1 MKLYHK
7 SMSRLVSTRKK
18 KKRKPDYRKI
28 ILFFA
33 VIIVIIIVAVSVHSC
48 QQKKAAAKAEAARLA
63 AEDAKATDS
72 IDVELLTPNK
82 YSRPGIALKQINGIV
97 MHYTANPGATAMEN
111 RDYFEG
117 LKDSHLTHASSHFI
131 VGLDGEILQCVPLT
145 EIAYC
150 SNTAN
155 DYTVSI
161 EVCHPD
167 DTGKFG
173 DETMESLEQLV
184 AWLCDTFSL
193 DPAEDVIRHYDVTG
207 KICPKY
213 YVENEDAWLAFRQAV
228 SARIE
233 EDKTANG
240 ETD

>member
-1 MKLYHK
+1 MTEKTKRRRKRRRTGNKKAFLVLLALVLLVLGGVKLRYALAHRNLPG
-7 SMSRLVSTRKK
+7 SN
-18 KKRKPDYRKI
+18 
-28 ILFFA
+28 
-33 VIIVIIIVAVSVHSC
+33 VSVPDFVTVDYIPTN
-48 QQKKAAAKAEAARLA
+48 E
-63 AEDAKATDS
+63 
-72 IDVELLTPNK
+72 
-82 YSRPGIALKQINGIV
+82 YSRPGTPLREISGV
-97 MHYTANPGATAMEN
+97 VVHYVGNPGTTAAAN
-111 RDYFEG
+111 RSFFAN
-117 LKDSHLTHASSHFI
+117 LAHFV
-131 VGLDGEILQCVPLT
+131 VGLEGEILQCVPLT

-167 DTGKFG
+167 DTGKF
-173 DETMESLEQLV
+173 DDATMESLEQLV

-213 YVENEDAWLAFRQAV
+213 YVENEDAWLAFRADV

-240 ETD
+240 ETN

>member
-1 MKLYHK
+1 MAEQRTRRRRRRRGGNWKNVLYVLALVLLLIFG
-7 SMSRLVSTRKK
+7 SVRLRYALMHRDLPGSN
-18 KKRKPDYRKI
+18 
-28 ILFFA
+28 
-33 VIIVIIIVAVSVHSC
+33 VSVPDFVTVDYLPTN
-48 QQKKAAAKAEAARLA
+48 E
-63 AEDAKATDS
+63 
-72 IDVELLTPNK
+72 
-82 YSRPGIALKQINGIV
+82 YSRPGTPLEEISGV
-97 MHYTANPGATAMEN
+97 VVHYVGNPGTTAAAN
-111 RDYFEG
+111 RSFFAN
-117 LKDSHLTHASSHFI
+117 LALTHETYASAHFL

-167 DTGKFG
+167 ETGKF
-173 DETMESLEQLV
+173 DDATMESLEQLV
-184 AWLCDTFSL
+184 AWLCETFSL

-213 YVENEDAWLAFRQAV
+213 YVENEDAWLTFKQDV

-233 EDKTANG
+233 EDKAANG
-240 ETD
+240 ETS

>member
-1 MKLYHK
+1 MAERQTRRRRRRRGGNRKNVLYVLALVLLLIFGAV
-7 SMSRLVSTRKK
+7 RLRYALLHRDLPGSN
-18 KKRKPDYRKI
+18 
-28 ILFFA
+28 
-33 VIIVIIIVAVSVHSC
+33 VSVPDFVTVDYLPTN
-48 QQKKAAAKAEAARLA
+48 E
-63 AEDAKATDS
+63 
-72 IDVELLTPNK
+72 
-82 YSRPGIALKQINGIV
+82 YSRPGTPLEEISGV
-97 MHYTANPGATAMEN
+97 VVHYVGNPGTTAAAN
-111 RDYFEG
+111 RSFFAN
-117 LKDSHLTHASSHFI
+117 LALTHETYASAHFL

-161 EVCHPD
+161 EVCHGD
-167 DTGKFG
+167 ETGKFN
-173 DETMESLEQLV
+173 DATMESLEKLV
-184 AWLCDTFSL
+184 AWLCETFSL

-213 YVENEDAWLAFRQAV
+213 YVENEDAWLTFKQDV

-240 ETD
+240 ETN

>member
-1 MKLYHK
+1 MAERQTRRRRRRRRENWKNVLYVLVLVLLLIFGAV
-7 SMSRLVSTRKK
+7 RLRYALMHRDLPGSN
-18 KKRKPDYRKI
+18 
-28 ILFFA
+28 
-33 VIIVIIIVAVSVHSC
+33 VSVPDFVTVDYIPTN
-48 QQKKAAAKAEAARLA
+48 E
-63 AEDAKATDS
+63 
-72 IDVELLTPNK
+72 
-82 YSRPGIALKQINGIV
+82 YSRPGTPLEEISGV
-97 MHYTANPGATAMEN
+97 VVHYVGNPGTTAAAN
-111 RDYFEG
+111 RSFFAN
-117 LKDSHLTHASSHFI
+117 LALTHETYASAHFL

-167 DTGKFG
+167 ETGEFS
-173 DETMESLEQLV
+173 EATMESLEKLT
-184 AWLCDTFSL
+184 AWLCETFDL
-193 DPAEDVIRHYDVTG
+193 DPAADVIRHYDVTG

-213 YVENEDAWLAFRQAV
+213 YVENEDAWLAFKQDV

-240 ETD
+240 ETN

>member
-1 MKLYHK
+1 MAERQTRRRRRRRRENWKNVLYVLVLVLLLIFGAV
-7 SMSRLVSTRKK
+7 RLRYALMHRDLPGSN
-18 KKRKPDYRKI
+18 
-28 ILFFA
+28 
-33 VIIVIIIVAVSVHSC
+33 VSVPDFVTVDYIPTS
-48 QQKKAAAKAEAARLA
+48 E
-63 AEDAKATDS
+63 
-72 IDVELLTPNK
+72 
-82 YSRPGIALKQINGIV
+82 YSRPGTPLEEISGV
-97 MHYTANPGATAMEN
+97 VVHYVGNPGTTAAAN
-111 RDYFEG
+111 RSFFAN
-117 LKDSHLTHASSHFI
+117 LALTHETYASAHFL

-167 DTGKFG
+167 DTGKF
-173 DETMESLEQLV
+173 DDATMESLEKLV
-184 AWLCDTFSL
+184 AWLCETFDL
-193 DPAEDVIRHYDVTG
+193 DPTEDVIRHYDVTG

-213 YVENEDAWLAFRQAV
+213 YVENEDAWLAFKQDV

-240 ETD
+240 ETN

>member
-1 MKLYHK
+1 MAERQTRRRRRRREGNWKNILYVLALILLLIFGAV
-7 SMSRLVSTRKK
+7 RLRYALMHRDLPGSN
-18 KKRKPDYRKI
+18 
-28 ILFFA
+28 
-33 VIIVIIIVAVSVHSC
+33 VSVPDFVTVDYIPTN
-48 QQKKAAAKAEAARLA
+48 E
-63 AEDAKATDS
+63 
-72 IDVELLTPNK
+72 
-82 YSRPGIALKQINGIV
+82 YSRPGTPLETISGV
-97 MHYTANPGATAMEN
+97 VVHYVGNPGTTAAAN
-111 RDYFEG
+111 RSFFAN
-117 LKDSHLTHASSHFI
+117 LALTHETYASAHFL

-167 DTGKFG
+167 DTGKF
-173 DETMESLEQLV
+173 DDATMESLEKLV
-184 AWLCDTFSL
+184 AWLCETFSL
-193 DPAEDVIRHYDVTG
+193 EPAEDVIRHYDVTG

-213 YVENEDAWLAFRQAV
+213 YVENEDAWLAFKQDV

-240 ETD
+240 ETN

>member
-1 MKLYHK
+1 MAERQTRRRRRRRRENWKNVLYVLVLILLLIFGAV
-7 SMSRLVSTRKK
+7 RLRYALMHRDLPGSN
-18 KKRKPDYRKI
+18 
-28 ILFFA
+28 
-33 VIIVIIIVAVSVHSC
+33 VSVPDFVTVDYIPTN
-48 QQKKAAAKAEAARLA
+48 E
-63 AEDAKATDS
+63 
-72 IDVELLTPNK
+72 
-82 YSRPGIALKQINGIV
+82 YSRPGTPLEEISGV
-97 MHYTANPGATAMEN
+97 VVHYVGNPGTTAAAN
-111 RDYFEG
+111 RSFFAN
-117 LKDSHLTHASSHFI
+117 LALTHETYASAHFL

-167 DTGKFG
+167 DTGKF
-173 DETMESLEQLV
+173 DDATMESLEKLV
-184 AWLCDTFSL
+184 AWLCETFSL

-213 YVENEDAWLAFRQAV
+213 YVENEDAWLAFKQDV

-240 ETD
+240 ETN

>member
-1 MKLYHK
+1 MAERTKRRRRRRRTGSKKAFLVLLALVLLVLGGVKLRYALSHRNLPG
-7 SMSRLVSTRKK
+7 SN
-18 KKRKPDYRKI
+18 
-28 ILFFA
+28 
-33 VIIVIIIVAVSVHSC
+33 VSVPDFVTVDYIPTN
-48 QQKKAAAKAEAARLA
+48 E
-63 AEDAKATDS
+63 
-72 IDVELLTPNK
+72 
-82 YSRPGIALKQINGIV
+82 YSRPGTPLRKISGV
-97 MHYTANPGATAMEN
+97 VVHYVGNPGSSAANN
-111 RDYFEG
+111 RSFFAN
-117 LKDSHLTHASSHFI
+117 LALTHETYASAHFV

-167 DTGKFG
+167 DTGKF
-173 DETMESLEQLV
+173 DDATMESLEALV
-184 AWLCDTFSL
+184 AWLCETFSL
-193 DPAEDVIRHYDVTG
+193 DPDADVIRHYDVTG

-213 YVENEDAWLAFRQAV
+213 YVENEDAWLAFRQNV

-240 ETD
+240 ETN

>member
-1 MKLYHK
+1 MAERTKRRRKRRRRGNRKAILAVLALAALLVLGGV
-7 SMSRLVSTRKK
+7 RLRYVLAHRNLPGSN
-18 KKRKPDYRKI
+18 
-28 ILFFA
+28 
-33 VIIVIIIVAVSVHSC
+33 VSVPDFVTVDYIPTN
-48 QQKKAAAKAEAARLA
+48 E
-63 AEDAKATDS
+63 
-72 IDVELLTPNK
+72 
-82 YSRPGIALKQINGIV
+82 YSRPGTPLREISGV
-97 MHYTANPGATAMEN
+97 VVHYVGNPGTTAAAN
-111 RDYFEG
+111 RSFFAN
-117 LKDSHLTHASSHFI
+117 LALTHETYASAHFV
-131 VGLDGEILQCVPLT
+131 VGLEGEILQCVPLT

-167 DTGKFG
+167 ETGKF
-173 DETMESLEQLV
+173 DDATMESLEALV
-184 AWLCDTFSL
+184 AWLCETFDL
-193 DPAEDVIRHYDVTG
+193 DPDADVIRHYDVTG

-213 YVENEDAWLAFRQAV
+213 YVENEDAWLAFRQNV

>member
-1 MKLYHK
+1 MAERQTRRRRRRRRENWKNVLYVLVLVLLLIFGAV
-7 SMSRLVSTRKK
+7 RLRYALMHRDLPGSN
-18 KKRKPDYRKI
+18 
-28 ILFFA
+28 
-33 VIIVIIIVAVSVHSC
+33 VSVPDFVTVDYIPTN
-48 QQKKAAAKAEAARLA
+48 E
-63 AEDAKATDS
+63 
-72 IDVELLTPNK
+72 
-82 YSRPGIALKQINGIV
+82 YSRPGTPLEEISGV
-97 MHYTANPGATAMEN
+97 VVHYVGNPGTTAAAN
-111 RDYFEG
+111 RSFFAN
-117 LKDSHLTHASSHFI
+117 LALTHETYARAHFL

-167 DTGKFG
+167 DTGKF
-173 DETMESLEQLV
+173 DDATMESLEKLV
-184 AWLCDTFSL
+184 AWLCETFDL
-193 DPAEDVIRHYDVTG
+193 DPTEDVIRHYDVTG

-213 YVENEDAWLAFRQAV
+213 YVENEDAWLAFKQDV

-240 ETD
+240 ETN